1 MFRKIIFLCTI
12 IVYHVQCKK
21 LHEYMT
27 PEEVMA
33 VFHTD
38 HKEVPDYD
46 VVPIKHTVHRRNLD
60 DDQEIQFKAFD
71 KDIKLYLNPT
81 EGILA
86 GEKTPV
92 WTVSSNP
99 DYPEGLKYD
108 LVPNAMKDIGKTFH
122 DMNNT
127 ASILMRLDA
136 NKRLHLNGIISSANK
151 VIRSLPGRIINDI
164 LYKGL
169 NLYELYH
176 NKNLTD
182 NDDLAYTHHHVIYD
196 IPKNKKKQYKEF
208 KLTDPIK
215 YDSNIKKKH
224 NVPDIIYPEILI
236 IMDNSEYALV
246 GNNIEHAIKYI
257 LSFWNA
263 VDLRYRL
270 LNNPK
275 IRFNIAGIVIALDN
289 NATLYMEK
297 NRLESDSLMVDVDK
311 ALRDMADY
319 IYRETRFPI
328 GFYDIAITMTQL
340 DICNMFD
347 NYCDDS
353 TLGYAYVSGACNRQ
367 DDNKTSEMAGIVE
380 DNGGFSGIIPAA
392 HEIGHLIGARHDGNP
407 TYATDCSEYD
417 GYIMTSGLM
426 LNENGFE
433 WSNCT
438 INAFYSFL
446 NEDRAKC
453 LYNEPV
459 NDNSLPRILPG
470 KLMSLDYQCKKVHGP
485 EAEACNTDHTVCTRL
500 DCLVPGN
507 IKACTA
513 IAPAAEGSPCGK
525 GVFCLNGKCV
535 LEGSYMKSINSK
547 FWLRHFQPL
556 FKLQKIVK
564 LFG

>member
-1 MFRKIIFLCTI
+1 
-12 IVYHVQCKK
+12 
-21 LHEYMT
+21 MT

-151 VIRSLPGRIINDI
+151 VIRSLPRRIINDI

-169 NLYELYH
+169 NLYESYH

-289 NATLYMEK
+289 NATSYMEK

-407 TYATDCSEYD
+407 NYATDCSEYD

-459 NDNSLPRILPG
+459 NDNPLPRILPG

-500 DCLVPGN
+500 DCLIPGN

-535 LEGSYMKSINSK
+535 LEGSYMKSINNK
-547 FWLRHFQPL
+547 FWLRRFQPL